1 MRRVSFFFFL
11 FMTAS
16 LFAGGNRAD
25 TVEAQKG
32 RSTSLIRRDG
42 LLRAGV
48 HFDLPRMSAIDS
60 ESGQYYGYEV
70 EIARLLARDLLND
83 ENKVEFVSLTNEQ
96 REEFLDNGTVD
107 VVIATFGK
115 TELRAENYNISS
127 PYYTDF
133 VGLMARGDSGFR
145 GLADLNGRSVGV
157 IKGTTTLQSIDA
169 AASAVGVRPHF
180 YEFVRFSEIKAALD
194 SGLLDVFASD
204 RTILARYYDGATV
217 ILPDRFAPRE
227 YGIATKLS
235 NSDLAAF
242 VEQRIQQW
250 QREGIFDSLR
260 EYFGL

>member
-1 MRRVSFFFFL
+1 MGV
-11 FMTAS
+11 
-16 LFAGGNRAD
+16 
-25 TVEAQKG
+25 
-32 RSTSLIRRDG
+32 RDNN
-42 LLRAGV
+42 
-48 HFDLPRMSAIDS
+48 
-60 ESGQYYGYEV
+60 SGEYYGYEV

-83 ENKVEFVSLTNEQ
+83 ESKVEFVPVTNEQ

-107 VVIATFGK
+107 VIIATFGK

-127 PYYTDF
+127 PYYIDF
-133 VGLMARGDSGFR
+133 VGLMARSDSGFQ
-145 GLADLNGRSVGV
+145 GLADINGRSVGV
-157 IKGTTTLQSIDA
+157 IKGTNTLQAIEA
-169 AASAVGVRPHF
+169 AASAVGVRPNF

-204 RTILARYYDGATV
+204 RTVLARYYDKTTI

-235 NSDLAAF
+235 NSDLADF
-242 VEQRIQQW
+242 VEQRLQQW